1 MNDAARPAI
10 RVGPIHYQILGGAGL
25 LLMFLAQLDQGIYL
39 GGLLVACIG
48 LFGIVSKWRAAP
60 LVLLGAFAA
69 AQVGQHLIVFRD
81 FATEDRRP
89 LLHLRDLVLAI
100 GLVAYIAANCRLQS
114 LWSQI
119 VPADPRQ
126 RMRQRRRAG
135 SRVGYAETP
144 APQKRA
150 SRLLTPQ
157 EIAAF
162 VVMLP
167 FWALLGQALW
177 VFVAQPW
184 PNAFSVFESPRAFRL
199 LSFAWLLIMGLL
211 IAGTVLGHWR
221 RRQMGRAAAQVG
233 LQDILWRETRR
244 EQRRIFRWLAWRRV
258 HELTESSR
266 ERYELEYKPGVMSIV
281 WVFLATVAAIF
292 GVDRVLLAIWY
303 LTVDIN
309 AYRFGLAIGN
319 LIVASLLFSLAA
331 FFVSRAIRR
340 RLVK

>member
-25 LLMFLAQLDQGIYL
+25 LLLFLAQLDQGIYL

-69 AQVGQHLIVFRD
+69 AQVGQHILVFRD

-89 LLHLRDLVLAI
+89 LLHLRDVVLAI

-126 RMRQRRRAG
+126 RVRKRRRAG
-135 SRVGYAETP
+135 GRVGYAETP
-144 APQKRA
+144 APQPRA

-162 VVMLP
+162 VLMLP

-184 PNAFSVFESPRAFRL
+184 PSEFSVFESPRAFRL

-221 RRQMGRAAAQVG
+221 RRQMDRAAAQMY
-233 LQDILWRETRR
+233 LQDTLWRETRR
-244 EQRRIFRWLAWRRV
+244 EQRRIFRWLAWRNVR
-258 HELTESSR
+258 ELTESTH

-281 WVFLATVAAIF
+281 CIFLATVAAIF
-292 GVDRVLLAIWY
+292 GVDRALLAIRY
-303 LTVDIN
+303 LAIEISG
-309 AYRFGLAIGN
+309 YRFGLVIVN
-319 LIVASLLFSLAA
+319 LLLAVVLFSLAA
-331 FFVSRAIRR
+331 YFVSRAIRR